1 MRFIRLIIM
10 TALAFWVAAGD
21 PVRAQDDYAAQKV
34 IYHINLAGGDDG
46 GAYKGALNNMR
57 NHIEAVGKANIDLRV
72 VMHGEGVGLLQAAK
86 DNQQLQGLI
95 VSLKNDGVR
104 FLVCNNTLVGRDI
117 DPEQDLFD
125 VWPEDIVPSGV
136 AEIAKLQLEGFVYIK
151 P

>member
-1 MRFIRLIIM
+1 
-10 TALAFWVAAGD
+10 
-21 PVRAQDDYAAQKV
+21 
-34 IYHINLAGGDDG
+34 
-46 GAYKGALNNMR
+46 
-57 NHIEAVGKANIDLRV
+57 
-72 VMHGEGVGLLQAAK
+72 MHGDGVGLLQAAR

-95 VSLKNDGVR
+95 VSLKDDGVR
-104 FLVCNNTLVGRDI
+104 FLVCNNTLVGRGI